1 MADPKYFV
9 LFGTDENARD
19 SRNLNLDIR
28 VRAGHGRNVA
38 EEEEGEKARN
48 SFTFILPDDSIE
60 ASNNKTEKRLS
71 TPSESVAN
79 VRLPATDSNFKES
92 NMSLSKSPNMI
103 ERDGIANQMY
113 HIVHI
118 ANDEITF
125 NQLLWSNMLQSALKM
140 HSADVPGPSYL
151 AQN

>member
-1 MADPKYFV
+1 MANLQHFV
-9 LFGTDENARD
+9 RLSVVEKARD
-19 SRNLNLDIR
+19 SRNLYRDIR
-28 VRAGHGRNVA
+28 VRDGRNVA
-38 EEEEGEKARN
+38 EEEGEKARN
-48 SFTFILPDDSIE
+48 SFTFILPNDSIE
-60 ASNNKTEKRLS
+60 ALNNKTEKRLS